1 MNKTGVVLAV
11 SAGAPGGRRGGGGR
25 WRLHR
30 RRGRRGLPSEYQEL
44 AELVTKSEGYD
55 LVEVGYDTG
64 GERSIVSAVDTVIKR
79 GARRVVIVPAAGLN
93 SNLAELVAGMQE
105 RYPEVE
111 IICTQP
117 PVDKAGYAEWIIS
130 KLREHDPAY
139 LGTGADFGPVRLAA
153 LKTGE
158 RAVIDGFDAG
168 HTLVS
173 RLSALGF
180 TPNTAVTMLQNFGN
194 GPVIVSVRDTRIA
207 LGRGEATKIRVRRV
221 SSQD

>member
-11 SAGAPGGRRGGGGR
+11 SAGAPGARRRGGGR

-30 RRGRRGLPSEYQEL
+30 RRGRQSVPSEYQEL
-44 AELVTKSEGYD
+44 SELVTKRGGYG

-64 GERSIVSAVDTVIKR
+64 GEPSIASAVDTVIKR
-79 GARRVVIVPAAGLN
+79 GASRVVIVPAATLT
-93 SNLAELVAGMQE
+93 SNLAEVVAGMQE

-111 IICTQP
+111 IVYSQP
-117 PVDKAGYAEWIIS
+117 PVDQTQYAEWIIS
-130 KLREHDPAY
+130 KVREHDPAY
-139 LGTGADFGPVRLAA
+139 LGPGAGLGPVRLAA
-153 LKTGE
+153 LETGE

-207 LGRGEATKIRVRRV
+207 LGRGEATKIRVRRAG
-221 SSQD
+221 SQD